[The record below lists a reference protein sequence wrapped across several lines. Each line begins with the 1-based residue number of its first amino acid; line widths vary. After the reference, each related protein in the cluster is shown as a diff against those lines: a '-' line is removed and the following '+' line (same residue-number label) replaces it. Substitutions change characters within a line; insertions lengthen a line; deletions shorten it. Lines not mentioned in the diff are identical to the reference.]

1 MKKALMF
8 LLGTILTTLTFAQT
22 TPKKV
27 EEKQLRT
34 DIRDKRA
41 ENKEVTKD
49 VAHLRLKDAKAEHR
63 DVVAD
68 KKAIRHHSN
77 QLKRRGVKHPVSRAK
92 HQIHAQDEAKK
103 YQE

>member
-1 MKKALMF
+1 MKKALF
-8 LLGTILTTLTFAQT
+8 LVLGVTLTTLSFAQT

-34 DIRDKRA
+34 DVRDKKQDNHA
-41 ENKEVTKD
+41 VTKD
-49 VAHLRLKDAKAEHR
+49 VSHLKLKDAKADHR
-63 DVVAD
+63 NVVAD
-68 KKAIRHHSN
+68 NHAISRHST

-103 YQE
+103 YHD